1 MHPVIKE
8 IQQIW
13 GGESY
18 DFNLDQSG
26 KFSTT
31 QGLVKQ
37 IENLG
42 PDDNYI
48 FAAIPL
54 SNNTTHIKGFKI
66 K

>member
-1 MHPVIKE
+1 MHHVIKE

-26 KFSTT
+26 RFSTT
-31 QGLVKQ
+31 QGLLDQ
-37 IENLG
+37 ITNLG
-42 PDDNYI
+42 PDDEYI

-54 SNNTTHIKGFKI
+54 SNITTHIKGFKI